1 MDATQVMPICCEKNI
16 PIVLTSSEYYLPYLS
31 VTLQSIIDTASE
43 ANHYDILILHR
54 EIRNLAQRR
63 IMVMAEG
70 RGNISIRFI
79 EIEQSLSG
87 LSYSFR
93 EGYSP
98 ESFFRVIMAFVFLR
112 YEKVL
117 YLDCDVVV
125 MRDVAELFDTD
136 LNGYLVAAA
145 QDPNGIGSTM
155 LNWQGRK
162 SYVLET
168 MGLDHVK
175 DYFQSGVM
183 LFNLS
188 EIRKTLTLEEVL
200 KVACAPYI
208 VWGDQDVLNIICKNR
223 VKYLDL
229 CWNLIINH
237 KNIVL
242 WQLRHMDEPDL
253 LQRYMAARQAP
264 AIIHYAGQQPW
275 KKPDVDLACHFWK
288 VARKSPFY
296 EEIAHRMVQDSNGNS
311 DKKKPNDIDYGKVTL
326 VAMRIKNGG
335 LHLWGKLCT
344 PRSQNEYSLQIRSGM
359 QCSSVMLRDG
369 LGDECS
375 IILTE
380 PNSNVKNF
388 CITVPLNEDRIK
400 VSFELVFEGGDIVTL
415 PLAYGE
421 FSRLD
426 DSMEESYY
434 QRDGYIVQRSP
445 ADLKSLL
452 ICSVSEKETQ
462 KREQT
467 FSNQCSSEVCR
478 LRKRALKDRKKQKRP
493 VWLVSDRV
501 MSAEDNGFVLFQY
514 LCDHASDNADIY
526 FVLSSKSPDY
536 VKVSAVGKVISPD
549 SKKYIRLYLQA
560 QLMIFAY
567 ADGPIVYPLRG
578 RKGLRDLLPDYLIY
592 LQHGV
597 IKDDFSHDQ
606 NKARAAV
613 DRFVT
618 SARKERDSLLNGTY
632 GYREDEVI
640 LTGLPRFDQLFNCSA
655 AVSIKRNVIRV
666 APTWRA
672 KMQGSQWNEKLQMCD
687 YNERFKK
694 SYYYKFWN
702 NLINDER
709 ILKLMRERGY
719 RGVFQLHPVI
729 RSQYQDFAENDVF
742 HFAKTNDKYVSMV
755 QDTLLL
761 ITDFSSTAFDYA
773 LCNVPVIYSQF
784 DECSFYHTQNYEK
797 GYFDYECD
805 GFGPVCRD
813 YESTVEAIVSAIER
827 GCILDKVYQT
837 RAEKF
842 FPFRDG
848 KSCERIYCELMKL

>member
-1 MDATQVMPICCEKNI
+1 MDSTQIMPICRKNNV
-16 PIVLTSSEYYLPYLS
+16 PIVLTSSQYYLPYLS

-43 ANHYDILILHR
+43 KNHYDILILHR
-54 EIRNLAQRR
+54 EIRDLARRR
-63 IMVMAEG
+63 ILAMSEG
-70 RGNISIRFI
+70 RDNISIRFI

-87 LSYSFR
+87 LAYSFR

-98 ESFFRVIMAFVFLR
+98 ESFFRVIMAFVFQH

-136 LNGYLVAAA
+136 LDGYLVAAA
-145 QDPNGIGSTM
+145 QDPNGISSTM

-168 MGLDHVK
+168 MGLDHVE

-242 WQLRHMDEPDL
+242 GQLRSIDEQDL

-296 EEIAHRMVQDSNGNS
+296 EEIVQRMVQDSSGNS
-311 DKKKPNDIDYGKVTL
+311 EKKPNDIDYGKVTL
-326 VAMRIKNGG
+326 VAMRIKNDG
-335 LHLWGKLCT
+335 LHLWGKLCA
-344 PRSQNEYSLQIRSGM
+344 PRSQNGYSLQVRSGV
-359 QCSSVMLRDG
+359 QRSSVVLRDG
-369 LGDECS
+369 LADECS

-380 PNSNVKNF
+380 PNSNIKNF
-388 CITVPLNEDRIK
+388 CITVPLSEDRIEI
-400 VSFELVFEGGDIVTL
+400 SFELAFEGGDTVTL
-415 PLAYGE
+415 PFVCGE

-434 QRDGYIVQRSP
+434 QRDGYMVQRSP
-445 ADLKSLL
+445 TDRKNLL
-452 ICSVSEKETQ
+452 VCSVSEKETH
-462 KREQT
+462 KREQA
-467 FSNQCSSEVCR
+467 FSSRCSGEVR
-478 LRKRALKDRKKQKRP
+478 QLRKRALKDRKQQKRP

-514 LCDHASDNADIY
+514 LCDHASGNADIY
-526 FVLSSKSPDY
+526 FVLSSQSPDY
-536 VKVSAVGKVISPD
+536 AKVSAVGKVISPD
-549 SKKYIRLYLQA
+549 SKEYIRLYLQA
-560 QLMIFAY
+560 RLMIFAY
-567 ADGPIVYPLRG
+567 ADGPIVYPLRD
-578 RKGLRDLLPDYLIY
+578 RKGLRDLLPDYLVY

-597 IKDDFSHDQ
+597 IKDDFSQEQ
-606 NKARAAV
+606 NKARTAF

-618 SARKERDSLLNGTY
+618 SGMRERKSLLNGTY

-655 AVSIKRNVIRV
+655 AVSIKRDVIRV

-709 ILKLMRERGY
+709 ILELMRERGY
-719 RGVFQLHPVI
+719 RGVLQLHPVI
-729 RSQYQDFAENDVF
+729 RSQYQDFTENDVF
-742 HFAKTNDKYVSMV
+742 HFAEANDKYASMV
-755 QDTLLL
+755 QDTVLL
-761 ITDFSSTAFDYA
+761 ITDFSSIAFDYA
-773 LCNVPVIYSQF
+773 LCNVPIIYSQF

-797 GYFDYECD
+797 GYFDYKCD

-813 YESTVEAIVSAIER
+813 YESTVEATISAIKR
-827 GCILDKVYQT
+827 GCILNKVYQT
-837 RAEKF
+837 RVEEF

-848 KSCERIYCELMKL
+848 KNCERIYCELMKL